1 MLVQYLNVAVSIN
14 IIILI
19 RTRVLRTSPRSLGLE
34 LGM

>member
-1 MLVQYLNVAVSIN
+1 MLVQYLSVAVSIN

-19 RTRVLRTSPRSLGLE
+19 RTRVLRTSRRSLGLE